1 MSYQTCWTRLLKY
14 ALVMAKKYDAEQFA
28 LTIIN
33 TRPWFYS
40 STLYGWASS
49 ETMEKVHEND
59 IHRAQTWLDQVKE
72 NASDNEVRLQTK
84 ISLVPYTETS
94 TAGAITNYVCQEI
107 QSRAYS
113 LASRI
118 G

>member
-1 MSYQTCWTRLLKY
+1 
-14 ALVMAKKYDAEQFA
+14 MAKKYDAEQFA

-72 NASDNEVRLQTK
+72 NASEVRLQTK

-118 G
+118 R